1 MMGIR
6 HRWMEEIRDG
16 LDRALSQDQ
25 MRLAA
30 VLLLFSVLAFSKLG
44 EMGLAAWDDGYYAQ
58 KAREI
63 FSSGDWLT
71 MHYNGRPTFDN
82 PPLFMWLQAAA
93 YRLFGVG
100 EYAARLPSAILGTL
114 TIWLV
119 FCLGRELRD
128 ARYGLMSALV
138 LALTKPFIR
147 YSRRGMMDVSL
158 SFFVVVALF
167 FGWKGARED
176 RRWFLLWALA
186 CGAAVLEKSVLGMFP
201 FLIVILWLV
210 VQRNWESLRSPQFV
224 GAVVLFAI
232 AGGWW
237 YVYQIIQW
245 GDRFVHLHF
254 GWLILA
260 RGFSRQEGAGNWWEH
275 LSYLKDLLKYYW
287 PWLPLALWGL
297 AVSIREYLTDR
308 KLADRSLLLV
318 WLLSYLLV
326 LSFMEA
332 RRIWYF
338 MPAFPVLALLAAGP
352 AVGWMKLD
360 VWHTR
365 LYRSVLVLSLAA
377 GAAINFTPLRIDKER
392 SLEVRRVA
400 PYVRYYHRLG
410 AGIIGYRLDY
420 HGLNNLLLFYSG
432 VGADI
437 RREPAQL
444 EEVLAQGGEVGLLV
458 ERDEYQRLDQGIRSS
473 FKLVKGSGPLLFLT
487 SGSLRPDTIQIKV
500 RAR

>member
-6 HRWMEEIRDG
+6 RQWTEEIRAG
-16 LDRALSQDQ
+16 FDRAPFQDQ

-30 VLLLFSVLAFSKLG
+30 VLLLFSVLTFSKLG

-63 FSSGDWLT
+63 SSSGDWLT

-100 EYAARLPSAILGTL
+100 EYAAKLPSAVLGAL

-119 FCLGRELRD
+119 FCLGRGLRD
-128 ARYGLMSALV
+128 VRYGLMSALI
-138 LALTKPFIR
+138 LALTQPFVR
-147 YSRRGMMDVSL
+147 YSRRGMIDVSL
-158 SFFVVVALF
+158 TFFVVAALF
-167 FGWKGARED
+167 FAWKGAKGD
-176 RRWFLLWALA
+176 RRWFLLWSLA

-201 FLIVILWLV
+201 FFIVLVWLIIQKKWKTILSLQFAGAVIL
-210 VQRNWESLRSPQFV
+210 FV
-224 GAVVLFAI
+224 I

-237 YVYQIIQW
+237 YLYQMIKW
-245 GDRFVHLHF
+245 GDRFVQLHF

-260 RGFSRQEGAGNWWEH
+260 RGFYRQEGGGHWWEH

-297 AVSIREYLTDR
+297 AVSIREYLADR
-308 KLADRSLLLV
+308 KRADRALLLV

-338 MPAFPVLALLAAGP
+338 MPAFPALALLAAGP
-352 AVGWMKLD
+352 VVGWMKMD

-365 LYRSVLVLSLAA
+365 LYRSVLMLSLAA

-420 HGLNNLLLFYSG
+420 HGLNNVLLFYSG
-432 VGADI
+432 VGAEI
-437 RREPAQL
+437 RRDPGQM
-444 EEVLAQGGEVGLLV
+444 EEALAQGGEVGLLV
-458 ERDEYQRLDQGIRSS
+458 ERDEYQGLDQGIKSS

-487 SGSLRPDTIQIKV
+487 NGTMRPDTLQTNV
-500 RAR
+500 QAR